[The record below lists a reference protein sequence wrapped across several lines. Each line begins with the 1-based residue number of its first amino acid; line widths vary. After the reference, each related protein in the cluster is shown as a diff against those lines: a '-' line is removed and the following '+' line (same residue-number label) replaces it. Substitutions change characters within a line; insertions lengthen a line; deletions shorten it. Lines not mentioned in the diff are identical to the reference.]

1 MSFGLLAQKQGMTQY
16 YKEDGSPVAVTVLK
30 AGPCAVV
37 QRKTKET
44 DGYDAVQIG
53 FGETKPARVSKARA
67 GHCGKAKAP
76 LYKHL
81 REFRTATID
90 KFQDGQVLTVAE
102 FAAGDTVNVQGTV
115 KGRGTQGVIKRCG
128 KSGGPAAHGSHFHRT
143 TGSIGMRTWPARVL
157 KNTGM
162 PGHMGD
168 VTRTI
173 RKLEVVAVDADNHLL
188 FVKGAVP
195 GGKNA
200 MVFVTNPTK

>member
-1 MSFGLLAQKQGMTQY
+1 MALLAKKQGMTQH
-16 YKEDGSPVAVTVLK
+16 YKEDGTAIPVTVLL

-37 QRKTKET
+37 QLKTKET
-44 DGYDAVQIG
+44 DGYEAIQIG
-53 FGETKPARVSKARA
+53 FGETKAKRITKARA
-67 GHCGKAKAP
+67 AHCAKAKAP

-81 REFRTATID
+81 REFKPATLEGVEL
-90 KFQDGQVLTVAE
+90 GQMLTVE
-102 FAAGDTVNVQGTV
+102 QFAKGDKVHVQGRV

-128 KSGGPAAHGSHFHRT
+128 KAGGPAAHGSHFHRS
-143 TGSIGMRTWPARVL
+143 TGSIGMRTWPGRVL

-168 VTRTI
+168 VVRTI
-173 RKLEVVAVDADNHLL
+173 KKLEVIAVDASKNLL

-200 MVFVTNPTK
+200 LLFVSK